1 MVALRFY
8 IDSLHVLVRSRTGW
22 INRFSPWLHSRPT
35 TASFSVQPFNPVASL
50 QAVNGATPPRTYRT
64 GAPPPPLR
72 LCLPAV
78 RPLRPHLTQSLPF
91 PLHFSF
97 QKLNSK
103 KFHPASLPFSHAHAG
118 LPKITSA
125 CAAPGGG
132 HGEGGENRTE
142 QQRKRPRTTSRDFL

>member
-8 IDSLHVLVRSRTGW
+8 IDSLRVLVRSRTGW

-50 QAVNGATPPRTYRT
+50 QAVNGTSYRT
-64 GAPPPPLR
+64 GATPPPLR

-78 RPLRPHLTQSLPF
+78 RPLRPHPTQSLPF

-103 KFHPASLPFSHAHAG
+103 KFHPASLPFPHSQLRTPASQKSRALARHQEEDTG
-118 LPKITSA
+118 R
-125 CAAPGGG
+125 
-132 HGEGGENRTE
+132 EGRTE
-142 QQRKRPRTTSRDFL
+142 QNRTAAEEAPHHVA